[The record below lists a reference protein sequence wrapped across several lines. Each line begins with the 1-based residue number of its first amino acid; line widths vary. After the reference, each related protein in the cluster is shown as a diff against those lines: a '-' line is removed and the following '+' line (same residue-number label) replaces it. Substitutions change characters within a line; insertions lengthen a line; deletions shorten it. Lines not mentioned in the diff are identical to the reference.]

1 MYTDA
6 SGVGIGAVL
15 EQDDRVV
22 AFSSRT
28 FNEAEQRYST
38 IERECLA
45 LVNALK
51 KFRQF
56 LIGKHF
62 TVYCDHKP
70 LEWLSEQR
78 NVAKLSRW
86 ALAIQ
91 EYDFTIRYRPG
102 RTNSNADA
110 LSRRVNINIGEVEPV
125 CITEIIHSDIPEEEL
140 RFYTIKGSNI
150 KHGVEEIKI

>member
-1 MYTDA
+1 M
-6 SGVGIGAVL
+6 
-15 EQDDRVV
+15 
-22 AFSSRT
+22 
-28 FNEAEQRYST
+28 NEAEQKYST

-56 LIGKHF
+56 LLGKHL

-86 ALAIQ
+86 ALAIP

-125 CITEIIHSDIPEEEL
+125 CITEIIHRDIPEEEL
-140 RFYTIKGSNI
+140 SFT
-150 KHGVEEIKI
+150 